1 MSVGGRAS
9 GTRVPVSGG
18 GMVTLTL
25 SPAVTRSDGFT
36 WRPST
41 ETRPSSIRR
50 RAWLR
55 DSSGQRR
62 AMNVS
67 SRSPPRSAVSSSV
80 LISGGL
86 SFRRERQIAEDN
98 RRDRDGKGGVGD
110 VERRIRGEIDEV
122 RHLAQAHA
130 VEEVAGGPAQHH
142 AYGDGCDRVVKR
154 WIAIV
159 EVDCGQPDA
168 RHHHQEDRLILED
181 PESGACVRDVT
192 YAHRPVRAA
201 PQNKSGLRRDERVFG
216 GTCSVT
222 STGCITSML
231 ARVCRIS
238 PRVEAP
244 HQRLRLTLR

>member
-1 MSVGGRAS
+1 MIVSGMAS
-9 GTRVPVSGG
+9 GTRVIVSGG

-25 SPAVTRSDGFT
+25 SPAATRSDGFT
-36 WRPST
+36 LRPLT
-41 ETRPSSIRR
+41 ETRPSSISR

-86 SFRRERQIAEDN
+86 CFRREHQVAEDN
-98 RRDRDGKGGVGD
+98 RRDRDCKRGIGD
-110 VERRIRGEIDEV
+110 VESRIRREIDEV

-142 AYGDGCDRVVKR
+142 AYGDGRDRVVKR

-159 EVDCGQPDA
+159 QVDRSQPNTGHDDYK
-168 RHHHQEDRLILED
+168 DR
-181 PESGACVRDVT
+181 
-192 YAHRPVRAA
+192 
-201 PQNKSGLRRDERVFG
+201 
-216 GTCSVT
+216 
-222 STGCITSML
+222 
-231 ARVCRIS
+231 
-238 PRVEAP
+238 
-244 HQRLRLTLR
+244 